1 MKLTK
6 VAETIIAEDSGD
18 LLWKLIAEL
27 EMDNNTLKHTVD
39 LNAKDYNL
47 VVVGNKKLAFEH
59 NQLNLYSESLQ
70 AKMAQIRSDADKRIT
85 DLEAKT
91 KFAETHV
98 VEIAAEGDKILKDF
112 KTGLV
117 RKLEGLRETYAEK
130 VWTIG
135 GLCSP
140 MSMEEPSVEDYVN

>member
-27 EMDNNTLKHTVD
+27 EKDNDTLKHTVD

-117 RKLEGLRETYAEK
+117 RKLR
-130 VWTIG
+130 
-135 GLCSP
+135 
-140 MSMEEPSVEDYVN
+140 DYVRRMLRKFGLLEAYAHQCRWKSLRSKTM